1 MPDTLV
7 RARFPVMEAT
17 PEREIELLRR
27 MSPERKLAVMQSL
40 IQQAYDLK
48 EAWIR
53 SQTPELSSEEILV
66 RVREQ
71 VAGARP

>member
-1 MPDTLV
+1 
-7 RARFPVMEAT
+7 MEAT
-17 PEREIELLRR
+17 AEREIELLRH

-53 SQTPELSSEEILV
+53 SQMPELSEEQVLV

-71 VAGARP
+71 VAGAGP